1 MFNTVSPGNKLVF
14 LPPSSILD
22 PLLEKSSEKTRKVAP
37 TRLQWLAGL
46 IQEPVSNWLFF
57 LKSETPYV
65 VSYNSARS

>member
-14 LPPSSILD
+14 LPPSTILD

-57 LKSETPYV
+57 
-65 VSYNSARS
+65 